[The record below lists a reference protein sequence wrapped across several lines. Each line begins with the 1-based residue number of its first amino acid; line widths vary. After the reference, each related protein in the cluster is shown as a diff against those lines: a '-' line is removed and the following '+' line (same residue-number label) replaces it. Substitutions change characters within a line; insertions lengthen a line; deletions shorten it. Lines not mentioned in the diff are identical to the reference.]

1 MRCAQALGIIGL
13 LSCPPAWTQE
23 PLKLDWD
30 WMVSASHAQ
39 RNDSL
44 VWAAAQMM
52 NSSKWISGS
61 IYSLAGKVGRRVL
74 RSLATHSIEV
84 MSRQK
89 KRG

>member
-44 VWAAAQMM
+44 VWAAAQDDEQQQVDIGLDLQ
-52 NSSKWISGS
+52 SRWQGWTAS
-61 IYSLAGKVGRRVL
+61 L
-74 RSLATHSIEV
+74 RSLAAHSIEV

>member
-1 MRCAQALGIIGL
+1 MLNAMTPWCGL
-13 LSCPPAWTQE
+13 L
-23 PLKLDWD
+23 LK
-30 WMVSASHAQ
+30 
-39 RNDSL
+39 
-44 VWAAAQMM
+44 MM

-74 RSLATHSIEV
+74 RSLAAHSIEV